1 MDAETLQKQ
10 VSKIVQSKPSSLT
23 FDSHVGRSKE
33 VFLSSPKRKGCHWTM
48 TYLDLVS
55 NSWFYCNTLGWN
67 PPFNLKK
74 EINRVLD
81 AIDNIYC
88 LPKKPYKKFFICHT
102 PSSIYIH
109 HHNCS
114 SKCFKNFPFQ
124 TCGNVCGAIIAILA
138 VVAQKVPN
146 VWQKVILSPTGNLPS
161 GLKWLLEPTTY
172 SDYLRELI
180 ISWLVK
186 GEIDVAFIEN
196 CLKDEV
202 VQKIQDLVSATRPC
216 ESEFVE
222 KSMQSVAHPHPPVLK
237 VLHDAQHSVARLP
250 VSEIEN
256 ALAPVVDPPA
266 FNVLEDTQH
275 SLARPPP
282 FEMDEAQPS
291 VVLPSILEVLGDT
304 QNSAARLPSGE
315 IDETPYTVVDP
326 SVPVDVGK
334 TQQSETIPP
343 EIQEDQQ
350 LKDKVIKSENR
361 ETCKFTV
368 GERFASLIELDEP
381 IERYECHFF
390 CQLWKRDARTLD
402 AARKRVPKRVENAN
416 QSLKYY
422 SLKLSCKFG
431 GKASKPREKI
441 IRPSS

>member
-1 MDAETLQKQ
+1 
-10 VSKIVQSKPSSLT
+10 
-23 FDSHVGRSKE
+23 
-33 VFLSSPKRKGCHWTM
+33 
-48 TYLDLVS
+48 
-55 NSWFYCNTLGWN
+55 
-67 PPFNLKK
+67 
-74 EINRVLD
+74 
-81 AIDNIYC
+81 
-88 LPKKPYKKFFICHT
+88 
-102 PSSIYIH
+102 
-109 HHNCS
+109 
-114 SKCFKNFPFQ
+114 
-124 TCGNVCGAIIAILA
+124 
-138 VVAQKVPN
+138 
-146 VWQKVILSPTGNLPS
+146 VILSPTGNLPS

-222 KSMQSVAHPHPPVLK
+222 KSMQSVARPPVLE
-237 VLHDAQHSVARLP
+237 VSDDAQHSVARPP

-291 VVLPSILEVLGDT
+291 VVLPSILEVLDDT
-304 QNSAARLPSGE
+304 QHSVARPPSSGE
-315 IDETPYTVVDP
+315 IDETQYTVIDP
-326 SVPVDVGK
+326 SVPVDVWK

-368 GERFASLIELDEP
+368 GERFASLIELDEA
-381 IERYECHFF
+381 IERHESHFF